1 MAQAPAAGATGPD
14 FVSFQ
19 VRDLSTSAD
28 FYERLVGL
36 TRLPAANPQAVVFST
51 GAPGAPAFAVRVPF
65 PGVDLDAAGPLGA
78 GVGVW
83 FHHPGATALHARLVG
98 AGVPIVQEPFESPF
112 GTTFSFRDP
121 DGYVVTIHSRA

>member
-1 MAQAPAAGATGPD
+1 MSTAPAGTSGPD

-19 VRDLSTSAD
+19 VRDLAASAD

-36 TRLPAANPQAVVFST
+36 TRLPAPNPQAVVFST
-51 GAPGAPAFAVRVPF
+51 GVAGATAFAVRVPF
-65 PGVDLDAAGPLGA
+65 PGVDLDAAGQLGA

-83 FHHPGATALHARLVG
+83 FHQPEAATLHARLAE

-121 DGYVVTIHSRA
+121 DGYVVTVHSAA

>member
-1 MAQAPAAGATGPD
+1 MNSVLAGSTGPD

-19 VRDLSTSAD
+19 VRELAASAD
-28 FYERLVGL
+28 FYEQLVGL
-36 TRLPAANPQAVVFST
+36 TRLPAPNPQAVIFSAG
-51 GAPGAPAFAVRVPF
+51 GAATTFAVRLPL
-65 PGVDLDAAGPLGA
+65 PGVDLDAAGQLGA

-83 FHHPGATALHARLVG
+83 LHHPEAGALHARLVE

-121 DGYVVTIHSRA
+121 DGYVVTIHSKA

>member
-1 MAQAPAAGATGPD
+1 MNTAPAGTSGPD

-19 VRDLSTSAD
+19 VRDLAASAD

-36 TRLPAANPQAVVFST
+36 TRLPAPNPHAVVFSGGGG
-51 GAPGAPAFAVRVPF
+51 GAAFAVREPL
-65 PGVDLDAAGPLGA
+65 PGVDLDAVGQLGA

-83 FHHPGATALHARLVG
+83 FHDPEAAARHSRLVEG
-98 AGVPIVQEPFESPF
+98 GVPIVQEPAEGPF
-112 GTTFSFRDP
+112 GTTFAFCDP